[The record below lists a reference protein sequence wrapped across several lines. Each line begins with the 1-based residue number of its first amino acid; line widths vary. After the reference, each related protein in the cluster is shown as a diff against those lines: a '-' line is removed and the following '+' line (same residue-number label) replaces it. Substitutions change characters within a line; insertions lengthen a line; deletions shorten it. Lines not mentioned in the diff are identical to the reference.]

1 MIIFCNNFF
10 FFRFFYI
17 FLRTELLVMS
27 KKRILYVTPAI
38 YPYLPESYISSI
50 CRFLPQGIQ
59 ERENE
64 IRTFLPKYGL
74 VNERKN
80 MLHEVIRLSGQNI
93 ILEEDDYP
101 LIIKVASLQAV
112 RMQVYFIDSED
123 FFRRKA
129 LFVDENNHFFEDN
142 DSRILFYAKGVIETV
157 RKLGWNPDII
167 HCHGW
172 ISSLIP
178 IFIRTVYRDNPL
190 FQDVRIVTS
199 LYNDHFTEKFSS
211 NFLKKLKMTGIPREF
226 LTHFKGAAGYDT
238 IAKTALDFSD
248 AAVIGHSNITPSLKK
263 YLKKYEYP
271 IIIHPETEEYL
282 EYVDEYN
289 HFYEELLEL
298 SPREF

>member
-1 MIIFCNNFF
+1 
-10 FFRFFYI
+10 
-17 FLRTELLVMS
+17 MS
-27 KKRILYVTPAI
+27 RKRILYVTPAI
-38 YPYLPESYISSI
+38 FPYLPENYISSV
-50 CRFLPQGIQ
+50 CRYLPQGIQ

-64 IRTFLPKYGL
+64 IRTFMPKYGL

-93 ILEEDDYP
+93 IIEDTDYP
-101 LIIKVASLQAV
+101 LIIKVASLQSV

-129 LFVDENNHFFEDN
+129 LYVDEDDKFFEDN

-172 ISSLIP
+172 LSALVP
-178 IFIRTVYRDNPL
+178 IFIRTAYKDNPL
-190 FQDVRIVTS
+190 FQDVRIITS
-199 LYNDHFTEKFSS
+199 IYNEYFPDKFSPH
-211 NFLKKLKMTGIPREF
+211 FLKKLKITGIPREC
-226 LTHFKGAAGYDT
+226 LTHFKGASGYDT
-238 IAKTALDFSD
+238 ILKTAIDFSD
-248 AAVIGHSNITPSLKK
+248 AVVIAHPNITSSLKR
-263 YLKKYEYP
+263 YLKNYEYP
-271 IIIHPETEEYL
+271 TTIHHESEDYL